1 MVQRTPMVVAIVIY
15 ISMPVE
21 NGIYDAFDCGRDE
34 KIVLTQELRTFNV
47 WWFKA

>member
-1 MVQRTPMVVAIVIY
+1 MAAAIVIY

-34 KIVLTQELRTFNV
+34 KIVLTQELRTARLMCGGL
-47 WWFKA
+47 KQD